1 MEKSLLLF
9 VFPTSS
15 EIQIK
20 LKMNV
25 SLGWCVRALL
35 RMPTACETNTYCATL
50 DHAFGI
56 FSRHCISF
64 KPRLSFTE
72 TNISYINLLTLN

>member
-25 SLGWCVRALL
+25 SLGWCVR
-35 RMPTACETNTYCATL
+35 MPTACETNTYCAAL
-50 DHAFGI
+50 VRAFGI

-64 KPRLSFTE
+64 KPQLSLTE